1 MNSWVA
7 CSKQV
12 LQGKIILVTGAG
24 RGLGHG
30 VARAGRRGA
39 TVLGVARTEPE
50 LLELATAVGESCGS
64 VETYVADL
72 SQPEAV
78 AALTSQIVERH
89 GGVDAI
95 VNNAAIL
102 RMIPFVTLA
111 ATDFDET
118 IAVNLLAPVRLTRA
132 FLPAMQ
138 ERGRG
143 AIVNVSSA
151 AGILPFANETDY
163 CASKY
168 GLEGFSYSLAMELS
182 PLNISVNL
190 VSPGFPIKPTS
201 ITAAEFAAWPAE
213 RRNDLRARSTWP
225 MRSPTW
231 CCSTRVRVVSR
242 ASASTRSSWR
252 RRSAA
257 IDGMVTSSHPCRS
270 RRESTDENPWYQAP
284 CHRRL

>member
-1 MNSWVA
+1 MNSWIA
-7 CSKQV
+7 CSKQA
-12 LQGKIILVTGAG
+12 LQGKTILVTGAG

-30 VARAGRRGA
+30 VARGLAGYGA

-72 SQPEAV
+72 SQSETV

-118 IAVNLLAPVRLTRA
+118 IAVNLLAPVRLIRA

-151 AGILPFANETDY
+151 AGIQPFANETDY
-163 CASKY
+163 CAAKY

-213 RRNDLRARSTWP
+213 RRNDYRDPIDMADAFAYLALQYPREGGVTGQRFDAFELAEE
-225 MRSPTW
+225 
-231 CCSTRVRVVSR
+231 VRRNGWNGDQRPSLPQQEGVN
-242 ASASTRSSWR
+242 
-252 RRSAA
+252 
-257 IDGMVTSSHPCRS
+257 G
-270 RRESTDENPWYQAP
+270 
-284 CHRRL
+284 

>member
-1 MNSWVA
+1 MNSWIA

-12 LQGKIILVTGAG
+12 LQGKTILVTGAG

-30 VARAGRRGA
+30 VARGLAGYGA

-50 LLELATAVGESCGS
+50 LLELATAVGESSGS
-64 VETYVADL
+64 LETYVADL
-72 SQPEAV
+72 SQPKTV

-151 AGILPFANETDY
+151 AGIRPFANETDY

-201 ITAAEFAAWPAE
+201 ITAAEFKAWPAE
-213 RRNDLRARSTWP
+213 RRSDYRDPIDMADAFAYLALQYPREGGVTGQRFDAFELAEEVRRNGWNGDKRPS
-225 MRSPTW
+225 SPQQEG
-231 CCSTRVRVVSR
+231 VN
-242 ASASTRSSWR
+242 A
-252 RRSAA
+252 
-257 IDGMVTSSHPCRS
+257 
-270 RRESTDENPWYQAP
+270 
-284 CHRRL
+284 

>member
-1 MNSWVA
+1 MNSWIA

-12 LQGKIILVTGAG
+12 LQGKTILVTGAG

-30 VARAGRRGA
+30 VARGLAGYGA

-72 SQPEAV
+72 SQPKTV

-151 AGILPFANETDY
+151 AGIRPFANETDY

-168 GLEGFSYSLAMELS
+168 GLEGFSYSLAIELS

-190 VSPGFPIKPTS
+190 VSPGYPIKPTS
-201 ITAAEFAAWPAE
+201 VTAAEFAAWPAE
-213 RRNDLRARSTWP
+213 RRDDYRDPIDMADAFAYLALQFPREGGITGKRFDAFELAEE
-225 MRSPTW
+225 
-231 CCSTRVRVVSR
+231 VRRKGWNSDWQPSLAVQEGVN
-242 ASASTRSSWR
+242 A
-252 RRSAA
+252 
-257 IDGMVTSSHPCRS
+257 
-270 RRESTDENPWYQAP
+270 
-284 CHRRL
+284 